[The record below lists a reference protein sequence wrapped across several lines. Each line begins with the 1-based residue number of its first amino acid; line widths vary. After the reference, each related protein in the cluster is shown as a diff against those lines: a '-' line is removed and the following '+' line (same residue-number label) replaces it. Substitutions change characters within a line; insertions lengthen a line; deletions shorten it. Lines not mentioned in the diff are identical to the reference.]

1 MGRPIPSGGLP
12 PGAPL
17 SHRALVVAGVLAA
30 VAGVLLLVWF
40 AHRALLLAFA
50 GVLVAVLLSTPATL
64 LHRHARLPYALALVL
79 VLALVGGAIAL
90 AVSWRGPA
98 VVTEIDDLRDS
109 LPVALDALRE
119 RVARYPWGPRLLEG
133 VPTMADVLGD
143 ERALAG
149 RARDFAARTVGLLST
164 GLIIL
169 FTGIFLAFEPSLYV
183 GGVVRLVPP
192 ARRARARAVVAELGH
207 ALRWWLL
214 AKLVS
219 MLVIGV
225 GTGVGLYVLGVPLV
239 FSLGLIAALLTFVPN
254 IGPILSA
261 VPAVLLA
268 LVHGPRLALWV
279 VLLYLGVQVVES
291 YLITPYLERRTVSL
305 PPALTLTVQVL
316 LGAAAGVLGISLAAP
331 LTAVGLVL
339 VRMLY
344 VEDVLKDRALTG
356 PEQSTA

>member
-1 MGRPIPSGGLP
+1 MGAPQSSSGLP
-12 PGAPL
+12 HGTPL

-30 VAGVLLLVWF
+30 VVSVLLLVWF

-50 GVLVAVLLSTPATL
+50 GVLVAVLFSTPATL
-64 LHRHARLPYALALVL
+64 LHQHARLPYGLALVV
-79 VLALVGGAIAL
+79 VLTCIGGVIAL
-90 AVSWRGPA
+90 AVTWRGPA
-98 VVTEIDDLRDS
+98 VITEIDALRDS
-109 LPVALDALRE
+109 LPVTLDALRD
-119 RVARYPWGPRLLEG
+119 RVARYPWGPGLLEG

-149 RARDFAARTVGLLST
+149 RARDFAARAVGLLST

-169 FTGIFLAFEPSLYV
+169 FTGLFLAFEPSLYV
-183 GGVVRLVPP
+183 RGVVKVVAP
-192 ARRARARAVVAELGH
+192 ARRARARAVLAELGH

-214 AKLVS
+214 AKVAS
-219 MLVIGV
+219 MIVIGV
-225 GTGVGLYVLGVPLV
+225 GTGVGLYILGVPLV
-239 FSLGLIAALLTFVPN
+239 FSLALIAALFTFVPN

-268 LVHGPRLALWV
+268 LVQGPRLALWV
-279 VLLYLGVQVVES
+279 VLLYLGVQMVES

-305 PPALTLTVQVL
+305 PPALTLTTQVL
-316 LGAAAGVLGISLAAP
+316 LGAAAGILGVALAAP

-344 VEDVLKDRALTG
+344 LEDVLGDRTPAG
-356 PEQSTA
+356 AEQGAP

>member
-12 PGAPL
+12 NGVPL
-17 SHRALVVAGVLAA
+17 SQRALVIAGVLAA

-50 GVLVAVLLSTPATL
+50 GVLVAVLLSTPAAL
-64 LHRHARLPYALALVL
+64 LHQRARLPYRVALFLVL
-79 VLALVGGAIAL
+79 VLLGGTIAV
-90 AVSWRGPA
+90 AVSLRGPA
-98 VVTEIDDLRDS
+98 VVTEVDALRDS
-109 LPVALDALRE
+109 LPRALDALRD
-119 RVARYPWGPRLLEG
+119 RVAQYPWGPRLLDG
-133 VPTMADVLGD
+133 VPTMAEVVGD
-143 ERALAG
+143 QQALAG
-149 RARDFAARTVGLLST
+149 RARDFAARLLALLST

-169 FTGIFLAFEPSLYV
+169 FTGLFLAVEPGLYV
-183 GGVVRLVPP
+183 RGVVRLVPP
-192 ARRARARAVVAELGH
+192 RHRERARVVMDEVGR

-214 AKLVS
+214 AKVVS
-219 MLVIGV
+219 MFVIGV
-225 GTGVGLYVLGVPLV
+225 GTGVGLYLLGVPLV

-254 IGPILSA
+254 IGPIVSA

-268 LVHGPRLALWV
+268 LVQGPRLAFWV

-316 LGAAAGVLGISLAAP
+316 LGAAAGVLGIALAAP

-344 VEDVLKDRALTG
+344 VEDVLGDRTLTG
-356 PEQSTA
+356 SEQNPG